1 MARCL
6 NCRDEFSV
14 TQVRSEWDEW
24 GEEYGEGDYSDELCS
39 GCLMPGLESVAN
51 QGRAILMMSGD
62 EDYDDDFVQE
72 WL

>member
-1 MARCL
+1 
-6 NCRDEFSV
+6 
-14 TQVRSEWDEW
+14 
-24 GEEYGEGDYSDELCS
+24 
-39 GCLMPGLESVAN
+39 MPGLESVAN